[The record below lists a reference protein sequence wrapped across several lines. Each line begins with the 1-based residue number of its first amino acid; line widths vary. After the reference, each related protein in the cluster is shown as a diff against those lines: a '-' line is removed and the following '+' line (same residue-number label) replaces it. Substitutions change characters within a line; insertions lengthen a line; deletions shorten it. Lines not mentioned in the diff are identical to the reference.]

1 MIDMHM
7 HTIYSDG
14 DKTVE
19 EILKMCE
26 ERKLEYISI
35 TDHNTCKQY
44 EDKALHKNIF
54 IGKIIKGVEMN
65 ATFKN
70 KKIEV
75 LGYKIKYPKIIEEWS
90 QKFFSKEVLKEQQE
104 SSKRKLLDICNKKGL
119 IYDESKIEKNIPV
132 YQPLKLKNN
141 NEAIEIIKSYQP
153 DIIVVVAFGQIL
165 PKSILDIPKFG
176 CINVHVSLLPKYR
189 GAAPINWVI
198 INGEEKTGVTTMY
211 MDEGLDTGD
220 MILTEEFDLD
230 DEITAGELH
239 DKMKDRGADV
249 LIETLKQI
257 EKGTAHRIPQNHEEF
272 TYAPMMNK
280 ALGEINWSKS
290 AREIHNLVRGV
301 NPWPSAYTTYEGS
314 TMKVWKT
321 EVLNETSDKEPGTIL
336 KVDKDG
342 IRISTK
348 DNVVLVKEIQMPGKK
363 RVLVS
368 EYIKG
373 NNINT
378 NTILG

>member
-1 MIDMHM
+1 MPPV
-7 HTIYSDG
+7 
-14 DKTVE
+14 KE
-19 EILKMCE
+19 LALK
-26 ERKLEYISI
+26 
-35 TDHNTCKQY
+35 
-44 EDKALHKNIF
+44 
-54 IGKIIKGVEMN
+54 
-65 ATFKN
+65 
-70 KKIEV
+70 
-75 LGYKIKYPKIIEEWS
+75 
-90 QKFFSKEVLKEQQE
+90 
-104 SSKRKLLDICNKKGL
+104 
-119 IYDESKIEKNIPV
+119 YDIPV
-132 YQPLKLKNN
+132 YQPIKARDEEFVATLKELN
-141 NEAIEIIKSYQP
+141 P

-230 DEITAGELH
+230 YEITAGELH

-257 EKGTAHRIPQNHEEF
+257 EKGTAPRIHQNHEEF

>member
-1 MIDMHM
+1 MRVLFMGTPDIAKGCLQKLIDEKYDIIGVV
-7 HTIYSDG
+7 TQP
-14 DKTVE
+14 DKPQNRGKKLGMPPVKE
-19 EILKMCE
+19 LALK
-26 ERKLEYISI
+26 
-35 TDHNTCKQY
+35 
-44 EDKALHKNIF
+44 
-54 IGKIIKGVEMN
+54 
-65 ATFKN
+65 
-70 KKIEV
+70 
-75 LGYKIKYPKIIEEWS
+75 
-90 QKFFSKEVLKEQQE
+90 
-104 SSKRKLLDICNKKGL
+104 
-119 IYDESKIEKNIPV
+119 YDIPV
-132 YQPLKLKNN
+132 YQPIKARDEEFVATLKELN
-141 NEAIEIIKSYQP
+141 P

-257 EKGTAHRIPQNHEEF
+257 EKGTAPRIPQNHEEF

-321 EVLNETSDKEPGTIL
+321 EVLNETSDKESGTIL

-342 IRISTK
+342 IRVSTK

>member
-1 MIDMHM
+1 V
-7 HTIYSDG
+7 TQP
-14 DKTVE
+14 DKPQNRGKKLGMPPVKE
-19 EILKMCE
+19 LALK
-26 ERKLEYISI
+26 
-35 TDHNTCKQY
+35 
-44 EDKALHKNIF
+44 
-54 IGKIIKGVEMN
+54 
-65 ATFKN
+65 
-70 KKIEV
+70 
-75 LGYKIKYPKIIEEWS
+75 
-90 QKFFSKEVLKEQQE
+90 
-104 SSKRKLLDICNKKGL
+104 
-119 IYDESKIEKNIPV
+119 YDIPV
-132 YQPLKLKNN
+132 YQPIKAREESFVEKLKDLN
-141 NEAIEIIKSYQP
+141 P

-230 DEITAGELH
+230 DKITAGELH
-239 DKMKDRGADV
+239 DKMKDIGADV

-257 EKGTAHRIPQNHEEF
+257 ENGTAPRIPQNHEEF

-280 ALGEINWSKS
+280 SLGQIDWSKS

-301 NPWPSAYTTYEGS
+301 NPWPSAYTIYDGL

-321 EVLNETSDKEPGTIL
+321 EVLSETSDKEPGTIL

-342 IRISTK
+342 IRVSTK
-348 DNVVLVKEIQMPGKK
+348 DNIILVKEIQMPGKK

-373 NNINT
+373 NNINA
-378 NTILG
+378 NIILG